1 MCATLLFS
9 HHLTN
14 KTCCGSAEYVMLC
27 SSWHVLATDGAL
39 AGAAAVA
46 VAHMPAELLHPLE
59 FMGTVTLQD
68 AVLP

>member
-1 MCATLLFS
+1 M
-9 HHLTN
+9 
-14 KTCCGSAEYVMLC
+14 MLC